1 MAPDPSTADLSWDD
15 FLTDRDKRVL
25 EARSIG
31 SPRRARGL
39 GSKSALL
46 LVDNYYYAL
55 GHERLPIE
63 ESIKMWPYS
72 CGLEGWEA
80 VDRSAELAAAARAS
94 GVPVIHVVHQFEDLS
109 KPLGVRTAGRE
120 VAVAETIPEEMRA
133 IPEDWLAR
141 ANDIV
146 DELAP
151 EPGDFVMPK
160 WAASSFLGTPL
171 DFWLNDLDVDTV
183 IVTGETTSG
192 CVRATV
198 VDAASRQLS
207 VGIVEECCYDRT
219 QGSHHLNLFDMDQKY
234 GDVMSLADT
243 IEYFK
248 RG

>member
-1 MAPDPSTADLSWDD
+1 MSSTTTTADLSWND
-15 FLTDRDKRVL
+15 FLSTRDKRIL
-25 EARSIG
+25 EARAKG

-39 GSKSALL
+39 GSNPALL

-63 ESIKMWPYS
+63 ESIKTWPYS

-80 VDRSAELAAAARAS
+80 VDRSADLAVAARAAD
-94 GVPVIHVVHQFEDLS
+94 VPIIHVVHELEDLS

-120 VAVAETIPEEMRA
+120 VPVEDTVPEEMRA
-133 IPEDWLAR
+133 IPPEWVAR

-151 EPGDFVMPK
+151 EHGDFVMPK
-160 WAASSFLGTPL
+160 WAPSSFLGTPL
-171 DFWLNDLDVDTV
+171 DFWLNDLRVDTV

-207 VGIVEECCYDRT
+207 VGVVEECCYDRT
-219 QGSHHLNLFDMDQKY
+219 QASHYLSLFDMDQKY
-234 GDVMSLADT
+234 SDVMSLADT
-243 IEYFK
+243 ISYFK